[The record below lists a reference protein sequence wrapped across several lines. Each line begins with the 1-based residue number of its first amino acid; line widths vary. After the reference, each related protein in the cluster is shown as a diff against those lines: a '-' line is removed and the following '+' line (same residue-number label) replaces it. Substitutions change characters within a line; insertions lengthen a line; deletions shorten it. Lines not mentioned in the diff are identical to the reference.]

1 MANDCH
7 YLENGLSYCCDW
19 TFFFVLFFFPCALT
33 CKGMY
38 GEKNC
43 RWTKVVVFGPQTAEK
58 KTVRK
63 LKAALMIFELA
74 IYC

>member
-1 MANDCH
+1 M
-7 YLENGLSYCCDW
+7 G
-19 TFFFVLFFFPCALT
+19 
-33 CKGMY
+33 
-38 GEKNC
+38 KNC
-43 RWTKVVVFGPQTAEK
+43 RWTKVVVFGPQTAE